1 MSIRQ
6 DFKDFISNENN
17 IRRLPTGITNF
28 DNALDGG
35 LPTGLTILG
44 ARTGLGKTTFVLQ
57 LADNLIKQ
65 ANTKVLFFSLEL
77 NKFELLTKSLS
88 RLSYFDNELTTHT
101 PNSFVKNEV
110 ENIDTY
116 FDKYE
121 EYGNNI
127 FLIDSIRDL
136 GGIIANIKHFCKN
149 HPNDK
154 VVVIVDYI
162 QYIDYNILNDKQKV
176 DVIIKALKTL
186 SSNMNIPI
194 IAISSLSR
202 DGSKKNDISSFKES
216 GSIEYTADYGI
227 ILTEKEQTTNR
238 LAFDTDDDR
247 SKTITLTFLKN
258 RFNFDDF
265 SFDMKYYGQ
274 YATFIEI

>member
-6 DFKDFISNENN
+6 DFINFISNENN
-17 IRRLPTGITNF
+17 IRRLPTGFDNL
-28 DNALDGG
+28 DNALGGG
-35 LPTGLTILG
+35 LPTGLTVLG

-57 LADNLIKQ
+57 LADNLLRQ
-65 ANTKVLFFSLEL
+65 ENTKVLFFSLEL
-77 NKFELLTKSLS
+77 NRYELLTKSLS
-88 RLSYFDNELTTHT
+88 RLSYFDNELTTYT
-101 PNSFVKNEV
+101 PNAFMKNEV

-121 EYGNNI
+121 EFGNNI
-127 FLIDSIRDL
+127 FLIDCVRDL
-136 GGIIANIKHFCKN
+136 DGIIANIKKFCSEFS
-149 HPNDK
+149 NDK
-154 VVVIVDYI
+154 VIVVVDYA
-162 QYIDYNILNDKQKV
+162 QYIDLNLMNDKQKV

-186 SSNMNIPI
+186 SSNLNIPI

-216 GSIEYTADYGI
+216 GSIEYTADYVI
-227 ILTEKEQTTNR
+227 ILTEKEQTTNG
-238 LAFDTDDDR
+238 LAFNTNDDR
-247 SKTITLTFLKN
+247 NKTITLTFLKN
-258 RFNFDDF
+258 RFNFDDV